1 MTLANGDFIGPYEI
15 LGWLGAGGMGVVYR
29 AFDSR
34 LGREVAIKLI
44 PEAAAMDAG
53 RVHRFEQEA
62 RAAGQLNHPN
72 ILAVYDVGTHSG
84 TPYIVSELLEGV
96 PLRSL
101 LSAGAL
107 APRRAIDYARQTAEG
122 LAAAHDKAIVHRDVK
137 PDNLFITHEG
147 RVKILDFG
155 IAKLTGTDEEPGRT
169 GSPTDTAP
177 GMVVGTVGYMSP
189 EQVRG
194 EPVDSRSDIF
204 NCGTVLYEMLTGRP
218 AFARGTAAEVMA
230 AILKE
235 DPREPLPATVS
246 PALERIVSRCLEK
259 ARQARFQSARDL
271 AFGLDVLTGTTPVAA
286 VDPVMV
292 QRRAWWRQ
300 PLVPW
305 ALAAALAA
313 GLALAMWRWAAPGTS
328 PPSTPLHVSAEL
340 GTDAPLAPLNV
351 QFGGAATISP
361 DGTAVAFVAQRADD
375 ERPQLYVRR
384 LDQLRA
390 LPLAGTAG
398 ALAPFFS
405 ADGQWIGF
413 FADGKLKKIAI
424 TGGAAIVLADAPSTR
439 GGAWSD
445 DNTIVFSPHQLA
457 GTHLLRV
464 SSEGGAA
471 KPLTTL
477 ADGEA
482 IHLWPQVL
490 PGGTAVLYTSA
501 SAPGAY
507 NEANLVLHQLPSGTR
522 KVVQRGGYHGRYLP
536 SGHLVYIHD
545 GTLFAVPFDR
555 DRQEVTGPPVP
566 TLEGLASNSITG
578 GAQFAV
584 SASGTAVYL
593 PGPTVGGGTPLH
605 WMGPDGKTTP
615 VRPTSASWTN
625 VLFAPDGQR
634 LAMDIR
640 EGGSA
645 DIWILEWAHG
655 GLTRLTADPAEDR
668 QPVWAPDGERIAFAS
683 NRADNATMNLYWQ
696 RTDGT
701 AQVERLTVS
710 TNQQYPTSWHPS
722 GRYLLFEEESRPLN
736 VDVMVLPLERDATS
750 GWKAGKPTA
759 LLNGPSIEGGAVFSP
774 DGRWIAYASNESGRP
789 EVYVQPFPGPG
800 AKRLISTGGGSLP
813 TWSRSKQEL
822 FYGVNG
828 RIMVAAFTADTDTFH
843 PEAPRPWSEG
853 RYQTR
858 GKSRMFDLH
867 PDGERVAL
875 APAPRT
881 LGRSN
886 PDSVVFVFNFF
897 DELRRITTSAP
908 R

>member
-1 MTLANGDFIGPYEI
+1 MPIANGDFIGPYEI

-29 AFDSR
+29 ARDSR
-34 LGREVAIKLI
+34 LAREIAIKLI
-44 PEAAAMDAG
+44 PEAAAMDPG

-62 RAAGQLNHPN
+62 RAAGQLSHPN

-84 TPYIVSELLEGV
+84 APYIVSELLEGA
-96 PLRSL
+96 PLRNL

-107 APRRAIDYARQTAEG
+107 TPRRAVDYARQTAEG

-155 IAKLTGTDEEPGRT
+155 IAKLTGADEEPRRT

-235 DPREPLPATVS
+235 DPTGPLPAAVP

-259 ARQARFQSARDL
+259 APQARFQSARDL
-271 AFGLDVLTGTTPVAA
+271 AFGLDVLTGTTPIAA
-286 VDPVMV
+286 VDAVSAH
-292 QRRAWWRQ
+292 RRAWWRQ
-300 PLVPW
+300 PLAPW
-305 ALAAALAA
+305 AVAAALAV
-313 GLALAMWRWAAPGTS
+313 GLALAVWRWAALGSTS
-328 PPSTPLHVSAEL
+328 LSTPLHISAEL
-340 GTDAPLAPLNV
+340 GTDATLAPLNV

-361 DGTAVAFVAQRADD
+361 DGGTLTFVAQRADD
-375 ERPQLYVRR
+375 ERPKLYVRR
-384 LDQLRA
+384 LDQLQA
-390 LPLAGTAG
+390 LPLAGTDD

-405 ADGQWIGF
+405 PDGQWIGF

-464 SSEGGAA
+464 SSEGGDA
-471 KPLTTL
+471 KAITTL
-477 ADGEA
+477 AEGEA

-490 PGGTAVLYTSA
+490 PGGTALLYTSA

-507 NEANLVLHQLPSGTR
+507 DEANIVLHQLPSGTR
-522 KVVQRGGYHGRYLP
+522 KVLQRGAYHGRYLP

-545 GTLFAVPFDR
+545 GRLFAVPFDL
-555 DRQEVTGPPVP
+555 DRQEVTGLPVP
-566 TLEGLASNSITG
+566 ILEGVASNSITG

-615 VRPTSASWTN
+615 LRPTSASWTN

-634 LAMDIR
+634 LAMDIS

-645 DIWILEWAHG
+645 DIWLFEWARG
-655 GLTRLTADPAEDR
+655 GLTRLTLDPAEDR
-668 QPVWAPDGERIAFAS
+668 QPVWTPNGERIAFAS

-701 AQVERLTVS
+701 AKVERLTTS
-710 TNQQYPTSWHPS
+710 TNHHYPTSWHPS

-736 VDVMVLPLERDATS
+736 VDVMVLPLEGDGS
-750 GWKAGKPTA
+750 GWRVGKPWP
-759 LLNGPSIEGGAVFSP
+759 LLNGPSIESGAVFSP
-774 DGRWIAYASNESGRP
+774 DGRWIAYSSNESGRP

-800 AKRLISTGGGSLP
+800 AKRLISTGGGTSP

-828 RIMVAAFTADTDTFH
+828 RIMVAAFTVAADTFH
-843 PEAPRPWSEG
+843 SETPRLWSEG

-858 GKSRMFDLH
+858 GSRRMFDLH
-867 PDGERVAL
+867 PDGERLAL

-881 LGRSN
+881 PGRSN

-897 DELRRITTSAP
+897 DELRRIPSATS

>member
-1 MTLANGDFIGPYEI
+1 MPIANGDFIGPYEI

-29 AFDSR
+29 ARDSR
-34 LGREVAIKLI
+34 LAREVAIKLI

-84 TPYIVSELLEGV
+84 TPFIVSELLEGA
-96 PLRSL
+96 PLRNL

-107 APRRAIDYARQTAEG
+107 TPRRAVDYARQTAEG

-137 PDNLFITHEG
+137 PDNLFITPEG

-155 IAKLTGTDEEPGRT
+155 IAKLTGIDEEPGRA

-235 DPREPLPATVS
+235 DPTEPLPAAVP
-246 PALERIVSRCLEK
+246 PALERIVWRCMEK

-271 AFGLDVLTGTTPVAA
+271 AFGLDVLTGTTPIA
-286 VDPVMV
+286 VVGAVSAP
-292 QRRAWWRQ
+292 RRAWWRQ
-300 PLVPW
+300 PLAPW
-305 ALAAALAA
+305 AVAAALAV
-313 GLALAMWRWAAPGTS
+313 GLALALWRWAALGSTS
-328 PPSTPLHVSAEL
+328 PSTPLHISAEL
-340 GTDAPLAPLNV
+340 GTDATLAPLNV

-361 DGTAVAFVAQRADD
+361 DGGTLAFVAQRADD

-384 LDQLRA
+384 LDQLQA
-390 LPLAGTAG
+390 LPLAGTDG

-405 ADGQWIGF
+405 PDTQWIGF

-439 GGAWSD
+439 GGTWGD
-445 DNTIVFSPHQLA
+445 DNTIVFSPNQLA

-464 SSEGGAA
+464 SSEGGDARA
-471 KPLTTL
+471 ITTL
-477 ADGEA
+477 AEGEA

-490 PGGTAVLYTSA
+490 PGGTALLYTSA

-507 NEANLVLHQLPSGTR
+507 DEANIVLHQLPSGTR
-522 KVVQRGGYHGRYLP
+522 KVLQRGGYHGRYLP
-536 SGHLVYIHD
+536 SGHLVYIHG
-545 GTLFAVPFDR
+545 GTLFAVPFDL
-555 DRQEVTGPPVP
+555 DRQEVTGSPVP
-566 TLEGLASNSITG
+566 MLDGLASNSITG
-578 GAQFAV
+578 GAQFTV

-593 PGPTVGGGTPLH
+593 PGPTVGGGIPLH
-605 WMGPDGKTTP
+605 WMGAEGKTTP
-615 VRPTSASWTN
+615 LRPTSASWTN
-625 VLFAPDGQR
+625 VIFAPDGQR
-634 LAMDIR
+634 LAMDIS

-645 DIWILEWAHG
+645 DIWLFEWARG
-655 GLTRLTADPAEDR
+655 GLTRLTLDPAEDR
-668 QPVWAPDGERIAFAS
+668 QPVWAPGGEGIAFAS
-683 NRADNATMNLYWQ
+683 SRADNGTMNLYWQ

-701 AQVERLTVS
+701 AKVERLTIS
-710 TNQQYPTSWHPS
+710 TNHHYPTSWHPS
-722 GRYLLFEEESRPLN
+722 GRYLLFVEESTPLN
-736 VDVMVLPLERDATS
+736 VDVMVLPLEAGGS
-750 GWKAGKPTA
+750 GWRVGKPSV
-759 LLNGPSIEGGAVFSP
+759 LLNGPSLESGAVFSP
-774 DGRWIAYASNESGRP
+774 DGRWIAYSSNESGRA

-800 AKRLISTGGGSLP
+800 SRRLISTGGGSSP

-828 RIMVAAFTADTDTFH
+828 RIMLVPFTVGTDTFR

-858 GKSRMFDLH
+858 GSRRMFDLH

-875 APAPRT
+875 APASRT
-881 LGRSN
+881 PGRSN
-886 PDSVVFVFNFF
+886 PDGVVFVFNFF
-897 DELRRITTSAP
+897 DELRRIPSATS

>member
-1 MTLANGDFIGPYEI
+1 MPIANGDFIGPYQI

-29 AFDSR
+29 ARDSR
-34 LGREVAIKLI
+34 LAREVAIKLI

-62 RAAGQLNHPN
+62 RGAGQLNHPN

-84 TPYIVSELLEGV
+84 TPYLVSELLEGAT
-96 PLRSL
+96 LRSL

-107 APRRAIDYARQTAEG
+107 TPRRAVDYARQTAEG

-177 GMVVGTVGYMSP
+177 GLVLGTVGYMSP
-189 EQVRG
+189 EQIRG

-230 AILKE
+230 AILKD
-235 DPREPLPATVS
+235 DPTGPLPTAVP

-271 AFGLDVLTGTTPVAA
+271 AFGLDVLTGTSPIAA
-286 VDPVMV
+286 IDAVSAH
-292 QRRAWWRQ
+292 RRIWWRQ
-300 PLVPW
+300 PLAAW
-305 ALAAALAA
+305 AVAAALAVA
-313 GLALAMWRWAAPGTS
+313 LALALWRSAALGNTS
-328 PPSTPLHVSAEL
+328 HSTSLHISAEL
-340 GTDAPLAPLNV
+340 GTDATLAPLNV

-361 DGTAVAFVAQRADD
+361 DGETLAFVAQRAD
-375 ERPQLYVRR
+375 ERPQMYLRR
-384 LDQLRA
+384 LDQLQA
-390 LPLAGTAG
+390 LPLAGTDD

-405 ADGQWIGF
+405 PDGQWIGF
-413 FADGKLKKIAI
+413 FGDGKLKKIAI

-445 DNTIVFSPHQLA
+445 DNTIVFSPHQMA

-464 SSEGGAA
+464 SSEGGDARA
-471 KPLTTL
+471 ITTL
-477 ADGEA
+477 GEGEA

-490 PGGTAVLYTSA
+490 PGGTALLYTSA

-507 NEANLVLHQLPSGTR
+507 DEANIVLQQLPSGTR
-522 KVVQRGGYHGRYLP
+522 KVLQRGGYHGRYLP

-545 GTLFAVPFDR
+545 GTLFAVRFDLR
-555 DRQEVTGPPVP
+555 RQEVRGLPVP
-566 TLEGLASNSITG
+566 MLEGLASNSITG

-605 WMGPDGKTTP
+605 WMDPEGKTIP
-615 VRPTSASWTN
+615 LRPISASWTN

-634 LAMDIR
+634 LVMDIS

-645 DIWILEWAHG
+645 DIWLLEWVRG
-655 GLTRLTADPAEDR
+655 GLTRVTLDPAEDR
-668 QPVWAPDGERIAFAS
+668 QPVWAPDGKGIAFAS
-683 NRADNATMNLYWQ
+683 NRGDKATMNLYWQ

-701 AQVERLTVS
+701 GKVERLTIS
-710 TNQQYPTSWHPS
+710 TNHHYPTSWHPS
-722 GRYLLFEEESRPLN
+722 GRYLLFSEESRPLN
-736 VDVMVLPLERDATS
+736 VDVMVLPLEAVGSSWRV
-750 GWKAGKPTA
+750 GKPSV
-759 LLNGPSIEGGAVFSP
+759 LLNGPSIESDAVFSP
-774 DGRWIAYASNESGRP
+774 DGRWIAYSSNESGRP

-800 AKRLISTGGGSLP
+800 AKRLISTGGGISP

-828 RIMVAAFTADTDTFH
+828 RIMVAAFTVAADTFH
-843 PEAPRPWSEG
+843 SETPRLWSEG

-858 GKSRMFDLH
+858 GSRRMFDLH
-867 PDGERVAL
+867 PDGERLAL

-881 LGRSN
+881 PGRSN

-897 DELRRITTSAP
+897 DELRGLTSTTS